1 MNKIERGLALATLIV
16 AAAVAGIIPATASAE
31 YPEKQI
37 TMIIPYPAGGVT
49 DLTARALSDAMSRH
63 LGHPVVPLNRPGA
76 GATIGGNAVASAAP
90 DGYTLGFF
98 PTAAASPEVFR
109 FQYSAP
115 YATIDLKPV
124 SSVAATAMSFAV
136 RADSPLKSMKDLISL
151 ARKSGGQMQIGTPGP
166 QTLPS
171 MIMVLMSKKEGV
183 KLEDVSFGG
192 DAKTLPAILGGV
204 VQVGAIDYSAIRPSV
219 EAGRIR
225 VLAVCTPKRVDFL
238 PEVPT
243 VLELGYPLPYVS
255 ALGVFG
261 PKGLPADVVAKLD
274 GTIAKIVKEP
284 QFIERMKTLTIQP
297 FYLDAN
303 AYQKI
308 VIENRDNLEN
318 FFTQQGLYK
327 K

>member
-1 MNKIERGLALATLIV
+1 MKQALVFSLITV
-16 AAAVAGIIPATASAE
+16 AVGMLPAMAAAE
-31 YPEKQI
+31 YPEKPV
-37 TMIIPYPAGGVT
+37 TMVIPYPAGGVT
-49 DLTARALSDAMSRH
+49 DLTARALSDAMSKH
-63 LGHPVVPLNRPGA
+63 LGQSVVPLNRPGA
-76 GATIGGNAVASAAP
+76 GATIGGGAVASAAP

-115 YATIDLKPV
+115 YATTDLKAV

-136 RADSPLKSMKDLISL
+136 RADSPLKSMKDVVAL
-151 ARKSGGQMQIGTPGP
+151 AKKNNGLLIGTPGP

-171 MIMVLMSKKEGV
+171 MIMVLMSKKEGG
-183 KLEDVSFGG
+183 KLEDASFGG
-192 DAKTLPAILGGV
+192 DAKTLPAILGGH

-219 EAGRIR
+219 EAGKIR

-238 PEVPT
+238 PEVPS
-243 VLELGYPLPYVS
+243 VLELGYALPYVS

-261 PKGLPADVVAKLD
+261 PKGLPADVVTRLD
-274 GTIAKIVKEP
+274 STIAKIVKEP

-303 AYQKI
+303 AYHK
-308 VIENRDNLEN
+308 VVMENRDNLES
-318 FFTQQGLYK
+318 FFSQQGLYK

>member
-1 MNKIERGLALATLIV
+1 MKTIERGLALAILIV
-16 AAAVAGIIPATASAE
+16 AASATGLIPATAYAE
-31 YPEKQI
+31 YPEKTI
-37 TMIIPYPAGGVT
+37 TIVIPYPAGGVT
-49 DLTARALSDAMSRH
+49 DLTARALADAMSKH
-63 LGHPVVPLNRPGA
+63 LGHPVVPFNRPGA

-136 RADSPLKSMKDLISL
+136 RSDSPLKSMKDLISL

-255 ALGVFG
+255 ALGLFG
-261 PKGLPADVVAKLD
+261 PKALPADIVAKLD
-274 GTIAKIVKEP
+274 STVAEIVKEP

-297 FYLDAN
+297 YYLN
-303 AYQKI
+303 STEYQRI
-308 VIENRDNLEN
+308 VMQNRDNLEN
-318 FFTQQGLYK
+318 FFSQQGLYK

>member
-1 MNKIERGLALATLIV
+1 MNKIERGLALAILIV
-16 AAAVAGIIPATASAE
+16 AAAVAGTIPATASAE

-49 DLTARALSDAMSRH
+49 DLTARALSDAMGRH

-115 YATIDLKPV
+115 YATTDLKAV

-136 RADSPLKSMKDLISL
+136 RADSPLKNMKDVVAL
-151 ARKSGGQMQIGTPGP
+151 AKKNQGLLIGTPGP

-183 KLEDVSFGG
+183 KLEDASFGG
-192 DAKTLPAILGGV
+192 DAKTLPAILGGH

-219 EAGRIR
+219 EAGKIR

-238 PEVPT
+238 PDVPT

-261 PKGLPADVVAKLD
+261 PKGLPEDVVAKLD
-274 GTIAKIVKEP
+274 STIAKIVKEP

-303 AYQKI
+303 AYQK
-308 VIENRDNLEN
+308 VVMENRDNLEN
-318 FFTQQGLYK
+318 FFSQQGLYK